1 MIIACLRDSIIERSP
16 RVHASIYDP
25 NLSCVSRVYLEV
37 IRENRTK
44 NNNRIN
50 EKKKIEENELKKKK
64 ITKNK
69 NKIRKSARSKSIV

>member
-1 MIIACLRDSIIERSP
+1 MIIACLRDSIIERSS
-16 RVHASIYDP
+16 RVHASTIYDP

-50 EKKKIEENELKKKK
+50 EKKIEKNEYKKKK
-64 ITKNK
+64 IR
-69 NKIRKSARSKSIV
+69 IRIR

>member
-50 EKKKIEENELKKKK
+50 EKKNRRKWIKKKK
-64 ITKNK
+64 N
-69 NKIRKSARSKSIV
+69 NEE